1 MGQILASSRG
11 TKQTSSV
18 LSKHKATQRTEKT
31 EERKMYSSEMEGVG
45 VGGLKESDTER
56 EEVGEKNEIEEMER
70 RWRGT
75 QRSLESL

>member
-18 LSKHKATQRTEKT
+18 LSKHKATQRTEKN
-31 EERKMYSSEMEGVG
+31 EEKKTQSSEMEGWG
-45 VGGLKESDTER
+45 DLKKSDTEK

-70 RWRGT
+70 R
-75 QRSLESL
+75 